1 MFSYP
6 NGGAERYYTPELQRV
21 VAESGFTGAASS
33 RNAFAG
39 AASDVYALERIEV
52 EERLE
57 DLVFA
62 LEVERFAFRP
72 SATHAASGEKLPPSG
87 RG

>member
-1 MFSYP
+1 M
-6 NGGAERYYTPELQRV
+6 ERVE
-21 VAESGFTGAASS
+21 
-33 RNAFAG
+33 
-39 AASDVYALERIEV
+39 I

-72 SATHAASGEKLPPSG
+72 APRRTETRP
-87 RG
+87 